1 MDAAAKAELKQRI
14 VAARGYWA
22 RFHDVLLERSPQFL
36 EAYVA
41 FQSAPTRSGL
51 LPAKLRE
58 FIYVAID
65 LSVNHMYERGGRR
78 HMEHALKAGATPDEL
93 LQVVLLTT
101 VLSAHH
107 PIDLGL
113 AILGELVPGGTSAG
127 DLADPRTPVDAGLAA
142 SYDAYGDA
150 VWTEGPL
157 SRLDKELIALA
168 VCAAPTC
175 LHEPG
180 IRRHMRAALD
190 LGASPEQIHAVL
202 QLAAALSIHTC
213 TIGIPALDDVMAGRY
228 VE

>member
-1 MDAAAKAELKQRI
+1 MDAAAKADLKQRI

-41 FQSAPTRSGL
+41 FQSAPTRPGL
-51 LPAKLRE
+51 LPKKLCE
-58 FIYVAID
+58 FIYIAID
-65 LSVNHMYERGGRR
+65 LSVNHMYECGGRR
-78 HMEHALKAGATPDEL
+78 HMEYALKAGATPDEL

-107 PIDLGL
+107 PVDLGL
-113 AILGELVPGGTSAG
+113 AILGELAPGGTPQG
-127 DLADPRTPVDAGLAA
+127 DPADPRTPIDAGLAV

-150 VWTEGPL
+150 VWSEGPL

-180 IRRHMRAALD
+180 IRRHMKAALD
-190 LGASPEQIHAVL
+190 LGASPKEVYAVL
-202 QLAAALSIHTC
+202 QLAAALSVHTC
-213 TIGIPALDDVMAGRY
+213 TIGIPALDDVMAGKF